1 MSGEILQYEKMIEEA
16 LQGVVREAIAQ
27 VAKRKS
33 LPGDHHFYITF
44 HTRHPGVSIPDSL
57 KLQHP
62 REMTIVIQ
70 HQFWD
75 LETDADGFSVSLS
88 FNRVRERLRI
98 PFAAIS
104 AFADPS
110 VKFGLHFQVDMQD
123 GQPVELPPKEERPA
137 DASPAEAGEERGKVI
152 ALDAF
157 RKK

>member
-1 MSGEILQYEKMIEEA
+1 MSGEALQYERMIEEA
-16 LQGVVREAIAQ
+16 LRGVVREAIAQ
-27 VAKRKS
+27 VALRKS

-44 HTRHPGVSIPDSL
+44 STRHPGVSLPDSL

-75 LETDADGFSVSLS
+75 LEHDQDGFAVSLS
-88 FNRVRERLRI
+88 FNRMRERLRI
-98 PFAAIS
+98 PYMAIS

-123 GQPVELPPKEERPA
+123 GLPVELPTKEDRPLEN
-137 DASPAEAGEERGKVI
+137 PIEAGEERGKVI